1 MAGSRKVSASG
12 DRVAERHYEGVWK
25 QLKKDKKVILAL
37 TPAWHPR
44 VKKAVCK
51 EKHMDYG
58 YKFIC
63 DAEGRKSELTF
74 NSNGSQLTITLN
86 EMLLTRLENL

>member
-1 MAGSRKVSASG
+1 MAGSG

-25 QLKKDKKVILAL
+25 QLKKDKKIVLAL
-37 TPAWHPR
+37 TPAWHKR
-44 VKKAVCK
+44 VKKAICK

-58 YKFIC
+58 YKLMC
-63 DAEGRKSELTF
+63 DEDGRKSELTF

-86 EMLLTRLENL
+86 ELLLTRLENL